1 MKESTEEKIAYWA
14 PVVLIGVQ
22 VVFLIAEFIVLCMI
36 V

>member
-22 VVFLIAEFIVLCMI
+22 VVFLIALFTAVYMI

>member
-22 VVFLIAEFIVLCMI
+22 VVVLIALVTAVYMI